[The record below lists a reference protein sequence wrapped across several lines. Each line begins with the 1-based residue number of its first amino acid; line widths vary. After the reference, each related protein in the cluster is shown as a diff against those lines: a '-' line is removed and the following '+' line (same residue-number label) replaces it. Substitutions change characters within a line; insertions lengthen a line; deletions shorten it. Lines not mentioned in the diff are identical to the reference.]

1 MQIKVNTDNNI
12 EGTQEFHDHV
22 KSVISKALD
31 RYSEEITRVEVHVSD
46 ENGPKDSNKMADK
59 RCLIE
64 VRIAGL
70 KPVTVIEHSDNLHA
84 AIAGATDKAQRTIG
98 KHVEKRR
105 AH

>member
-12 EGTQEFHDHV
+12 EGTQDFHDHV
-22 KSVISKALD
+22 KTVIAKSLSH
-31 RYSEEITRVEVHVSD
+31 YSEEITRVEVHVSD
-46 ENGPKDSNKMADK
+46 ENGPKDSNKMGDK

-64 VRIAGL
+64 VRLAGL
-70 KPVTVIEHSDNLHA
+70 QPVSVTEHSSNLHA
-84 AIAGATDKAQRTIG
+84 AIAGAADKAQRTVG